1 MKKLKI
7 KLTPFGWSLILI
19 LCLLSI
25 NAMASDMICETKKN
39 YDLCQNEIKSCFITR
54 VWGQESFCVDKK

>member
-1 MKKLKI
+1 MKKLI
-7 KLTPFGWSLILI
+7 IM